1 MSGIRGINALLAVV
15 VAVSACGSGQEN
27 ATGTPE
33 GLWHGASGFGRSLNG
48 LILDDGT
55 FWFAYSAAGNASV
68 LAGFFQGSSHFG
80 VSNFSTWNNVDV
92 NFLGT
97 GVSDGGVLFA
107 AGYAQQA
114 ALSGVL
120 DFRLQLP
127 DTFNA
132 NYDSNYELTPALA
145 AIAGDYSGS
154 SATPGGVEFSAATIS
169 LAGTILGSSASG
181 CTYTGAATPRAQGNV
196 YNISITF
203 DGGACFNGTA
213 TLSGVAYLDGNVL
226 TAMTLNGDRKKGFLV
241 ELTKQ

>member
-1 MSGIRGINALLAVV
+1 MSGIRGINSLLVIA

-48 LILDDGT
+48 LILEDGT
-55 FWFAYSAAGNASV
+55 FWFAYSAPGNASV
-68 LAGFFQGSSHFG
+68 LAGFFQGSSHVG
-80 VSNFSTWNNVDV
+80 VTNFTTSNNVDV
-92 NFLGT
+92 NFVGT
-97 GVSDGGVLFA
+97 GVSSGGVEFA
-107 AGYAQQA
+107 AGYEQQA

-132 NYDSNYELTPALA
+132 NYDSSYELTPALA

-181 CTYTGAATPRAQGNV
+181 CTYTGTAAPRAQGNV

-203 DGGACFNGTA
+203 GGGACVNGTA
-213 TLSGVAYLDGNVL
+213 TLTGVAYLEGSVL
-226 TAMTLNGDRKKGFLV
+226 TAMTLNGDRTKGFLL

>member
-1 MSGIRGINALLAVV
+1 MSGIRGSYALLAVAL
-15 VAVSACGSGQEN
+15 AVSACGDDQQN

-48 LILDDGT
+48 LVLDDGT
-55 FWFAYSAAGNASV
+55 FWFTYSLAGNASV

-97 GVSDGGVLFA
+97 GVSNDGVLFA
-107 AGYAQQA
+107 GGYAEQA

-120 DFRLQLP
+120 DFRQQLP

-132 NYDSNYELTPALA
+132 NYDSNYALTPALA

-181 CTYTGAATPRAQGNV
+181 CTYTGAAVPRAQGNV
-196 YNISITF
+196 YNISVTF
-203 DGGACFNGTA
+203 GGGVCFNGSR

-226 TAMTLNGDRKKGFLV
+226 TAMTLNGDRTNGFLL